1 MILSLPRPHSLHK
14 VMSDYLLDLL
24 DLGAPYLPRA
34 ITSPL
39 YSIISQL
46 PSSPSELLQNPTSFL
61 PLLVTLF
68 SAYFAFNQFIGTLR
82 WGFRTAL
89 TLLKLGV
96 VGSTI
101 AAVYMGYENIGTEKG
116 VTGGVRD
123 AFRTAENVG
132 RGVFNVGKKGSQWY
146 FGQEQGSWLGGRT
159 GESAAQRRRR
169 RSTAKST
176 NSKKRMFEDPEE
188 VDLADELGGGGTQ
201 DFVKEAMKKAEG
213 IWGMFN
219 TDTSTRTRDTG
230 RKAKKEAEDQG
241 GFVWNLLK
249 GQAKKYMNEAME
261 QPGAKATKGRN
272 GRR

>member
-1 MILSLPRPHSLHK
+1 
-14 VMSDYLLDLL
+14 MSDYLLDLL

-46 PSSPSELLQNPTSFL
+46 PSSPSEILQNPTSFL

-68 SAYFAFNQFIGTLR
+68 SAYFAFNQFIGTLK
-82 WGFRTAL
+82 WGVRTGF

-101 AAVYMGYENIGTEKG
+101 AAVYMGYEGIGTEKG

-123 AFRTAENVG
+123 AFRTAEKVG
-132 RGVFNVGKKGSQWY
+132 RGMFDVGKRGSQWY

-159 GESAAQRRRR
+159 GESDSQRRRR
-169 RSTAKST
+169 RSTKKST
-176 NSKKRMFEDPEE
+176 NTKKRMWEDPEE
-188 VDLADELGGGGTQ
+188 VDLAANEGTQ

-219 TDTSTRTRDTG
+219 TDTSTRSQDTG
-230 RKAKKEAEDQG
+230 RKAKNQAKDEG
-241 GFVWNLLK
+241 GFMWNLLK
-249 GQAKKYMNEAME
+249 GQAKKYMDQAME
-261 QPGAKATKGRN
+261 QPGAKTTKGRN